1 MSEYVTKVQPEKL
14 KAVAEIKEKFESVD
28 DFIVTD
34 YRGLSVGQIT
44 ELRARLRET
53 GSEYK
58 VVKNRYAKIAFKELG
73 HEGLDD
79 ILIGPTAIA
88 MIKGESGP
96 AAKALFGF
104 AKDSPVEVKGG
115 LVDGNVFDAKELEAF
130 SKLPTKIELIAMLMS
145 AMSAPAQNLVYVLNA
160 PVEKLTRTIKAVA
173 DQKAAE

>member
-1 MSEYVTKVQPEKL
+1 MSEYVTKVQPEKI
-14 KAVAEIKEKFESVD
+14 KAVTEIKEKFESVN

-44 ELRARLRET
+44 ELRAKLRES

-58 VVKNRYAKIAFKELG
+58 VVKNRYAKRAFKELG

-88 MIKGESGP
+88 MIKGEPGA

-104 AKDSPVEVKGG
+104 AKDSPVKVRGG
-115 LVDGNVFDAKELEAF
+115 LVDGSVFDTKQLEAF
-130 SKLPTKIELIAMLMS
+130 SKLPSKIELVAMLMS
-145 AMSAPAQNLVYVLNA
+145 TMNAPVQNLVYVLNA
-160 PVEKLTRTIKAVA
+160 PVEKLTRTLKAVA

>member
-1 MSEYVTKVQPEKL
+1 VQPGKVE
-14 KAVAEIKEKFESVD
+14 AVAEIKEKFESVD

-44 ELRARLRET
+44 ELRGKLRET

-73 HEGLDD
+73 HEGLDE
-79 ILIGPTAIA
+79 ILVGPTAIA

-104 AKDSPVEVKGG
+104 AKDSPVAVRGG
-115 LVDGNVFDAKELEAF
+115 LVGGTVFDVKQLEAF
-130 SKLPTKIELIAMLMS
+130 SKLPTRIELIAMLMS
-145 AMSAPAQNLVYVLNA
+145 TMNAPVQNLVYVLNA
-160 PVEKLTRTIKAVA
+160 PVEKLARTLKAVA